1 MFLFRTCLQNYD
13 KCDTSNAQINP
24 LFQVVT
30 LEAKSLR
37 LPCCLVYCMSKK
49 MLYGKILEI
58 KVVRNK
64 DLNLQHSHGNTNKP

>member
-24 LFQVVT
+24 FFQVVT

-37 LPCCLVYCMSKK
+37 LPCCLVYYMSKK
-49 MLYGKILEI
+49 MLYEKILEM

-64 DLNLQHSHGNTNKP
+64 DSNLQHSHGNTITP